1 MSFND
6 TYINIEVMNKLN
18 NYKLLIHATEYF
30 TQLMYFLEQE
40 RGYKNIETKIGDFSY
55 DGWNADI
62 YCILNENGVSFKH
75 IRDFDNGEWSKETLT
90 EQLIYAWDF
99 EITQYNIYFEI
110 INEYWKILND
120 KDKKIYDELYEEVHC
135 KFW

>member
-1 MSFND
+1 
-6 TYINIEVMNKLN
+6 MNKLN

-40 RGYKNIETKIGDFSY
+40 RGYKNIEIKIGDFSY

-120 KDKKIYDELYEEVHC
+120 KDKAIYDELYEEVHC